1 MKKQWNKIL
10 LFTAA
15 LPFLFLGCNKDTESK
30 FEVNSD
36 AYIIRKKIDGEVK
49 SAPAFY
55 VYANQGISSATVTP
69 PTSGGDPI
77 ELGKSEGSSF
87 TFYKE
92 PSPADFKVQP
102 PTAGIYNFDVESSEG
117 VKIKQMD
124 ELEIFNLQMPQITST
139 AFQSGSS
146 MLNVK
151 WSTVEDADGYVVKLL
166 YPDGKIVF
174 ISFALTPSTSEFNIS
189 PSSGNWM
196 NQIYAGEEVV
206 LNVQSFIYDSDATL
220 TDNIYNIGEIVVAE
234 KEITWG
240 Q

>member
-10 LFTAA
+10 LLTAA
-15 LPFLFLGCNKDTESK
+15 VPFLFLGCNKDTESK

-36 AYIIRKKIDGEVK
+36 AYIIRKNIDGEVK
-49 SAPAFY
+49 SAAAFY

-69 PTSGGDPI
+69 PTSGGGPI

-87 TFYKE
+87 TFFKE
-92 PSPADFKVQP
+92 PSPADFKVQS
-102 PTAGIYNFDVESSEG
+102 PTAGIYQFDVESSEG
-117 VKIKQMD
+117 VKIQQMD
-124 ELEIFNLQMPQITST
+124 ELEIFNLQMPQITS
-139 AFQSGSS
+139 AAYQSGSS
-146 MLNVK
+146 SLNVK
-151 WSTVEDADGYVVKLL
+151 WLTVEDADGYVVKLL

-174 ISFALTPSTSEFNIS
+174 ISFALTPSTSEFNVS

-196 NQIYAGEEVV
+196 NQIYAGEEV
-206 LNVQSFIYDSDATL
+206 LLHVQSFIYDSGATL
-220 TDNIYNIGEIVVAE
+220 ADNIYNIGEIAIAE